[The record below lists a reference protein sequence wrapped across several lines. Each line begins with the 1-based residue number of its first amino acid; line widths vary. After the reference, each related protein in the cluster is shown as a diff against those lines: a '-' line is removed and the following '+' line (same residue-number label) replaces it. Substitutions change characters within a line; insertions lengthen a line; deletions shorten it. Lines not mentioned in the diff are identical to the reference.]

1 MDRMHSPILANLKR
15 LLLPLIGLKPQPV
28 RKDQNA
34 FRFKYANFQELL
46 ESNSDVLRT
55 IASLEEMLPGRE
67 VFGMSF
73 LQSSASQAVFHCLRM
88 LRGYENLSGEKLPV
102 LRERIEAVREELKNI
117 LASGRGV
124 AQGPWFLD
132 LDEIAP
138 ASGEYVGGKCANL
151 AETRNRAKMPV
162 PDGFCV
168 TTSAFRAFLEHSDL
182 DAEIAKRTM
191 GLDAAD
197 PASLQLASEDIQ
209 RMILLAPYPDGF
221 ETELLERHAALARR
235 TGRDNGDFR
244 VALRSSAVGEDG
256 ALSFAGQY
264 LSVLGVAP
272 GKVAESYRYVAASL
286 YTPRAIAYRLL
297 KGVPDEAA
305 SMAVAC
311 LEMVCSRASGVLYT
325 RHPFD
330 AGNTDVLIN
339 AVWGLGPYAV
349 DGVVNPNRFSVSRE
363 TLEIVSQDIPGQ
375 EVRLECGPAGGL
387 VETVVEQDRRALACL
402 SELEVKTLA
411 EWGLQLE
418 EHFGSPQDVEWAQDQ
433 AGRLLILQ
441 SRPLASGVEGG
452 ATQARRKALE
462 GYAVLAEGGDAAC
475 PGSGFGPVYIVRRE
489 DDLAEFPQD
498 GVLVAGHSSPSFMV
512 AMNKASA
519 IVTEHG
525 SVTGHMASLAR
536 EFGVPTVLGLRGAM
550 DTLKPGEMVTVDA
563 TNRRVYM
570 GRVEPLLDQNQGV
583 SAPMLG
589 TPVHDLLKRVSA
601 LISPL
606 HLVDP
611 KSPKFTP
618 QHCTT
623 LHDVTRFLHE
633 RCYAAMFRLGD
644 QASGEG
650 GMAVHLDVGIG
661 LDLHVIDLG
670 GGLRDEVGDADTIT
684 RADVI
689 SLPFKALLHGLADR
703 DFVASGPRPV
713 QLRGFLSVMGRQM
726 IDGAN
731 QGAERFG
738 EKSYAIISDK
748 YLNFS
753 SRVGY
758 HYGVLD
764 SYCGKTVAK
773 NYITFAFKGGAAGE
787 DRRERRAR
795 AIALIL
801 ESLGFKVAVT
811 GDRVEGRFQK
821 YTPDVIE
828 EKLVQI
834 GRLLQFTRQTD
845 MLMTSD
851 SAVPAMVESFLRGD
865 TVFGA
870 SCPLPSSDA

>member
-1 MDRMHSPILANLKR
+1 MHSPILTNLKR
-15 LLLPLIGLKPQPV
+15 LLLPLVGRKPQPL

-73 LQSSASQAVFHCLRM
+73 LQSAASQAVFHCLRM
-88 LRGYENLSGEKLPV
+88 LRGYENLSGEKLPA
-102 LRERIEAVREELKNI
+102 LRERIEAIREELKNI

-132 LDEIAP
+132 LDEIAQR
-138 ASGEYVGGKCANL
+138 SGEFVGGKCANL
-151 AETRNRAKMPV
+151 AETRNSAGMPV

-168 TTSAFRAFLEHSDL
+168 TTAAFRAFLEHSDL
-182 DAEIAKRTM
+182 DSEIAKRTM
-191 GLDAAD
+191 GLDASD
-197 PASLQLASEDIQ
+197 PASLQQASEDIQ
-209 RMILLAPYPDGF
+209 RLILLAPFPDGF
-221 ETELLERHAALARR
+221 EAQLLERHAALALR
-235 TGRDNGDFR
+235 TGQGNGDFR
-244 VALRSSAVGEDG
+244 VSLRSSAVGEDG

-286 YTPRAIAYRLL
+286 YTPRAMAYRLL

-305 SMAVAC
+305 AMAVVC
-311 LEMVCSRASGVLYT
+311 LEMVRSRSSGVLYT
-325 RHPFD
+325 RHPFEP
-330 AGNTDVLIN
+330 GNSDVLIN

-349 DGVVNPNRFSVSRE
+349 DGVVNPNRFSVDRE
-363 TLEIVSQDIPGQ
+363 SLEIISQDVPGQ
-375 EVRLECGPAGGL
+375 EVRLECGLAGGL
-387 VETVVEQDRRALACL
+387 VESAVDQDSRSKACL
-402 SELEVKTLA
+402 SPLDVKTLA
-411 EWGLQLE
+411 RWGLQLE
-418 EHFGSPQDVEWAQDQ
+418 EHFGAPQDVEWAQDE
-433 AGRLLILQ
+433 AGRLLVLQ
-441 SRPLASGVEGG
+441 SRPLAAGPAEG
-452 ATQARRKALE
+452 AAQARRKPLD
-462 GYAVLAEGGDAAC
+462 GYTVLAEGGDAAC
-475 PGSGFGPVYIVRRE
+475 PGAGCGPVFIVRRE
-489 DDLAEFPQD
+489 DDLAEFPEG
-498 GVLVAGHSSPSFMV
+498 GVLVADHSSPSFMV

-536 EFGVPTVLGLRGAM
+536 EFNVPTVLGLRGAM
-550 DTLKPGEMVTVDA
+550 STLEPGARVTVDA
-563 TNRRVYM
+563 TNRRIYA
-570 GRVEPLLDQNQGV
+570 GRVEPLLAENGV
-583 SAPMLG
+583 APAPMLG
-589 TPVHDLLKRVSA
+589 TPVHDLLKRVSV
-601 LISPL
+601 LVSPL

-611 KSPKFTP
+611 KSPAFTP
-618 QHCTT
+618 QHCAT

-650 GMAVHLDVGIG
+650 GMAVRLDVGIG

-670 GGLRDEVGDADTIT
+670 GGLRDEVAGADRIK
-684 RADVI
+684 RDDVL
-689 SLPFKALLHGLADR
+689 SRPFMALLRGLADK

-738 EKSYAIISDK
+738 EKSYAIVSDK

-801 ESLGFKVAVT
+801 EALGFKVAVT

-821 YTPDVIE
+821 YPPDIIE

-870 SCPLPSSDA
+870 SCPLPPSDG